1 MSDEEKKEEVKEVEA
16 TEEKIETKEEAKA
29 ESAVETAVEKEVP
42 AETVEEVKTEEKK
55 AEKAEPKGDHADLI
69 KKIEKMSVLE
79 LSELVK
85 ALEDRFGVSA
95 SAPAMMMAAGT
106 PAGGATE
113 AVEEKTSFTVVLSA
127 AGDQKIA
134 VIKAVREIRP
144 DLGLVDAKTLVES
157 APKEVLKDAK
167 KEDAETAKTKL
178 ETAGAKVELK

>member
-1 MSDEEKKEEVKEVEA
+1 MSDEEKKDEVKETEA
-16 TEEKIETKEEAKA
+16 TDEKTEAREEAK
-29 ESAVETAVEKEVP
+29 
-42 AETVEEVKTEEKK
+42 VEEVKTEEPKAEEVKEEKK
-55 AEKAEPKGDHADLI
+55 AEPTGANADLI

-95 SAPAMMMAAGT
+95 SAPAMMMATAGGSA
-106 PAGGATE
+106 PAGE
-113 AVEEKTSFTVVLSA
+113 AAEEKTSFNVVLTA

-167 KEDAETAKTKL
+167 KEDAEAAKAKL
-178 ETAGAKVELK
+178 EAAGAKVELK